1 MKTFK
6 EMSEEYSDL
15 LESAIFK
22 KVKKWKPDA
31 NGKLVKVLVKQC
43 QDADGKKVP
52 GYKVVGGKKCEKM
65 SGSERLQKTKTAK
78 KVIKAKKRNS
88 GKLAARAKKIMQQ
101 KIAKGLID
109 KPILP
114 KDED

>member
-6 EMSEEYSDL
+6 ELSEDYSEL
-15 LESAIFK
+15 LESAMFK
-22 KVKKWKPDA
+22 KVKKWKADA

-43 QDADGKKVP
+43 QDSDGNKVP

-78 KVIKAKKRNS
+78 KILKTKKRNS
-88 GKLAARAKKIMQQ
+88 GKLIARAKKIMQQ
-101 KIAKGLID
+101 KIAKGLVK
-109 KPILP
+109 KPVVP
-114 KDED
+114 DDD